1 MKNNF
6 DKLDK
11 HFPPTSWNETT
22 APFPDQHCIHQLF
35 ENCVHKYPAQDAL
48 IFEQDSMSYQE
59 LNQRS
64 NQLAHYLR
72 ESGVKPETLVGI
84 HIERSFDMIIAI
96 LAVFKAGGAYVPLD
110 PNYPAE
116 RLAFILKDAQLT
128 VCLTQQHLADKFS
141 FKIKQS
147 LNTICLDTHQHKIES
162 YSIDN
167 PVLHTTADNLAYVI
181 YTSGST
187 GQPKGVLLEH
197 RGLCNLVTL
206 QNKLFTINCGMRVL
220 QFATL
225 NFDASIWEIVTAL
238 CSSATLVLAKKE
250 NVLPTAPLLDLL
262 TKQKVNFL
270 SVPPSILSLLPVEK
284 LPHLKIIVAAG
295 EACSVKIAKQWAAH
309 TQFFNGYGLT
319 ETTVC
324 ATMYPFLSTSST
336 LLPIGKQIINSQLF
350 LLDSALSPVKIGEIG
365 ELYIAG
371 VNLARGYLNR
381 PELTKTRF
389 IQNPFNP
396 TERLYKTGDLAQY
409 LADGNLVFMGRVD
422 DQVKIR
428 GLRIELGE
436 IEETL
441 KQHST
446 ITDAKVLVKGDS
458 EENKHLV
465 AYVASEL
472 VSTERLP
479 LEVNCDL
486 SLPDN
491 PSVRY
496 TSFTRDISCYG
507 VCVKNTITKK
517 MKKDQYINIELYLP
531 KTKKG
536 LALKGKVAWSS
547 SHALGVLFDRPE
559 KTNVCEKIQR
569 LLEING
575 FTTFLQRTKS
585 AHLRSFLQQRMP
597 SYMMPANF
605 VFFKK
610 LPLTANG
617 KIDKQA
623 LLQLDERP
631 QQHKSNIAQKIT
643 TPTEV
648 QVATVWKK
656 ALHLPEIDYE
666 EDFIALGGHSLLA
679 VKIANELSTLF
690 NIVLP
695 FHALLE
701 NPSIKQISHYIDSEI
716 NEIVNHRSTVYH
728 QPITPIGRHGFYPLS
743 HYQQQLWL
751 HAQLSSTVYNETSTI
766 YFDQAIDTHTLEK
779 ALNLLLKRHD
789 ALRSNF
795 LIHNDTPVQKIISH
809 HAFHLPIIDLRAQF
823 TNKAVR
829 IQQALKL
836 ATEDAIKA
844 FNLENDRLF
853 RALLIKI
860 SDTDYR
866 LYLTMYHLIFDGD
879 SLKNTFLPELE
890 KVYTCLHQGENIVLP
905 SLTLRYSDFSYWQR
919 QQFNAEMLAP
929 HLAYWRYKLKDLSD
943 LQLPSDYPRSETAIF
958 RGSTHCFKVNKRLTE
973 QLKQLAKEEEVTLF
987 MLLLTALK
995 VLIYRYTDETD
1006 IHIGT
1011 VIADDHP
1018 DMTGVMGY
1026 FLNTMIFRS
1035 NLSENPIFT
1044 ELLQQVKATTLEGYH
1059 HAIVPFDKLIA
1070 ELNPKRQLNTSYLSR
1085 IAFTV
1090 EPIDVESKAGWSLSY
1105 FDIHTGQ
1112 AKSDITIEMDETP
1125 QGFIGRI
1132 EYRTDLFKPETI
1144 ECFAQHYTELL
1155 HNSVLYPHEHIDNL
1169 PLLSVAEQK
1178 KVLFQWNQTEQ
1189 SYPHEHCIHELFA
1202 ECVLE
1207 YPDEIAVVSEQG
1219 ELSYYELNTRANQLA
1234 HYLREQGVGLETFVG
1249 ICVERSEK
1257 MIIAMLAVLKAGGT
1271 YIPIDASYPIA
1282 RLEWMIEDSAMPVLI
1297 TQSSLNITL
1306 PIDTINTIVDLD
1318 SITEQLTNYSPRS
1331 PKNMAHANSLAYVI
1345 YTSGS
1350 TGKPKGVLLEHQGL
1364 CNLVTAQIESFNL
1377 GKNKKMLQFASFSF
1391 DASISECFTTLCS
1404 GATLYLFE
1412 RNTIAVGEPLYQQ
1425 LKNQAITTVTLT
1437 PSTLVH
1443 LPDNPLPD
1451 LETLVVAGEACPLP
1465 LMKKWADKCRFI
1477 NAYGPTETTVCASL
1491 IPCHTT
1497 DSQITIGH
1505 PIANTQLYILN
1516 EALQPVP
1523 IGVTGELYIG
1533 GVGLAREY
1541 LNQPTLSAQRF
1552 IKNPFSFTASER
1564 LYKTGDLAHYL
1575 ADGRIMYHGRID
1587 NQVKLRGHRIELGE
1601 IEAVLTQHPNVKE
1614 AVVLVNNENNQGSD
1628 KQLHAYISPNL
1639 VTSSDDSLNEERL
1652 AQKEV
1657 EHISYWKN
1665 LYKDVYHQDD
1675 EKTDLAFN
1683 ITGWGSSYTG
1693 EAIPTPHMQAW
1704 VNDTVKRIVA
1714 LNPTT
1719 VLEIGCGSGLLLARI
1734 AAKTQ
1739 KYWGSDLSKEVLI
1752 PTKKLIDKK
1761 GYDNV
1766 LLFNAAAHDFSQ
1778 FQQQTFDTLVLNSV
1792 VQYFP
1797 NINYLYNVIEQA
1809 ITHIESNGK
1818 LFLGDIRNFDLL
1830 AIYHSSIQ
1838 CYKANKSTQLD
1849 VLNYAIAQG
1858 IQQEE
1863 ELTVSPDFFYSLQ
1876 LMIPRISYV
1885 EVQLK
1890 QSHFTNELNKF
1901 RYDVVLHLDTKYQT
1915 PETTE
1920 ISWHNAD
1927 LDIQQIRTLLTAD
1940 QQKEYYTITHIPN
1953 PRLIQDVAVYE
1964 LLETTQHSTLKEV
1977 ESHCAV
1983 KMGIDPS
1990 ELYQLAEELNY
2001 KVYITWS
2008 AQLDQYEASF
2018 FPLSDLEKQI
2028 LTPPNITPR
2037 SWETYANQPLVTHEK
2052 QLASHLPQDFIN
2064 QIKTHLATHL
2074 PSYMIPT
2081 TFIGIDKIP
2090 LTANGKVDQQLLT
2103 QLDYQYDEEEKAPFI
2118 HPRNAIEVQLL
2129 SLWEKILKHDTISV
2143 NNDFFELGGHSLLG
2157 VKLLVGIE
2165 NIFQQKFDLSF
2176 LFKASTIE
2184 KQAVLI
2190 EKNVPLAETS
2200 LVPIQTRGNRTPF
2213 FCLPGV
2219 GGNVTYLHDLAK
2231 ALGKEQPFY
2240 GLQSIGLQGDVEPF
2254 NTVEEIATHF
2264 IQEIQ
2269 AIQAHG
2275 PYLLGGHSSG
2285 GIFAYEVA
2293 QQLRAKGE
2301 HIAGLIVLDVPVF
2314 KFPVDHLNWSD
2325 EKWFITVVMVL
2336 EHLLNTSLS
2345 ICEEDIKDLTYS
2357 QCLSLLLQ
2365 QMQQCH
2371 LLPEN
2376 TTITQIQGIVNVLKV
2391 NELALLKYPSR
2402 NKPYHDIPVTLCRT
2416 EEVYMH
2422 DDIDFNIVI
2431 PDDETWG
2438 WQDLTQYPVSVIQV
2452 EGGHTTMLQAPYVSM
2467 LAKGITAYID
2477 THLHTSEIE
2486 TIEG

>member
-197 RGLCNLVTL
+197 RGLCNLATA
-206 QNKLFTINCGMRVL
+206 QITAFNITAKMRIL

-225 NFDASIWEIVTAL
+225 NFDASIWEIVMAL
-238 CSSATLVLAKKE
+238 SSGATLCLAKQE
-250 NVLPTAPLLDLL
+250 NVLPAKPLLTLL
-262 TKQKVNFL
+262 VQQKINIVTL
-270 SVPPSILSLLPVEK
+270 PPSILSLLPSEK
-284 LPHLKIIVAAG
+284 LPDLNTIIVAG
-295 EACSVKIAKQWAAH
+295 EACSIKIAKQWAAH
-309 TQFFNGYGLT
+309 TQFFNAYGPS

-324 ATMYPFLSTSST
+324 ASIYPVSSSIKN
-336 LLPIGKQIINSQLF
+336 LPIGKPIINTQLF
-350 LLDSALSPVKIGEIG
+350 VLSDDLSVTAAGEVG
-365 ELYIAG
+365 ELYIGG
-371 VNLARGYLNR
+371 VNLARGYLHR
-381 PELTKTRF
+381 AELTRTRF
-389 IQNPFNP
+389 IQNPLKP
-396 TERLYKTGDLAQY
+396 TERLYRTGDLVRY
-409 LADGNLVFMGRVD
+409 EADGNLVFIGRTD

-428 GLRIELGE
+428 GVRIELGE
-436 IEETL
+436 IEEIL

-690 NIVLP
+690 HILLP
-695 FHALLE
+695 FHTLLE
-701 NPSIKQISHYIDSEI
+701 NPTIKQVSYYIDSKV
-716 NEIVNHRSTVYH
+716 NDMVNHHSTTYH
-728 QPITPIGRHGFYPLS
+728 QAIPSVGHHDYYPLS

-751 HAQLSSTVYNETSTI
+751 HAQLSNTVYNETSTI
-766 YFDQAIDTHTLEK
+766 YFDQAIDTQLLEK
-779 ALNLLLKRHD
+779 ALNLLLERHD

-795 LIHNDTPVQKIISH
+795 LIHHDIPVQKITPH
-809 HAFHLPIIDLRAQF
+809 HTFHLPVIDLRDQL

-836 ATEDAIKA
+836 ATKDTAKA
-844 FNLENDRLF
+844 FSLENDLLL

-879 SLKNTFLPELE
+879 SLKNIFLPELE
-890 KVYTCLHQGENIVLP
+890 KIYTYLQKGKNIILP
-905 SLTLRYSDFSYWQR
+905 SLKSGYSDFSCWQR
-919 QQFNAEMLAP
+919 QQFNTDMLAP
-929 HLAYWRYKLKDLSD
+929 HLAYWRHKLTNLSD
-943 LQLPSDYPRSETAIF
+943 LQLPSDYPRSENAIF
-958 RGSTHCFKVNKRLTE
+958 SGSTHCFKVNKRLTE

-995 VLIYRYTDETD
+995 ILIYRYTEETD
-1006 IHIGT
+1006 IHVGT

-1018 DMTGVMGY
+1018 DMTEVMGY

-1035 NLSENPIFT
+1035 DLSKNPVFT
-1044 ELLQQVKATTLEGYH
+1044 ELLQQIKATTLEGYH
-1059 HAIVPFDKLIA
+1059 HAAVPFDKLIT

-1090 EPIDVESKAGWSLSY
+1090 EPADVESKAGWSLSY
-1105 FDIHTGQ
+1105 LDVHTGQ

-1155 HNSVLYPHEHIDNL
+1155 HSSVVYPHEHIDNL
-1169 PLLSVAEQK
+1169 PLLPVTEQK
-1178 KVLFQWNQTEQ
+1178 KLLFQWNQTDQ
-1189 SYPHEHCIHELFA
+1189 SYPSEHCIHEVFE

-1207 YPDEIAVVSEQG
+1207 HSNEIAVISEYG
-1219 ELSYYELNTRANQLA
+1219 SLSYYELNKQANQLA

-1257 MIIAMLAVLKAGGT
+1257 MIIAMLAVLKAGGA
-1271 YIPIDASYPIA
+1271 YIPMDASYPVA
-1282 RLEWMIEDSAMPVLI
+1282 RLQWMIEDSAMPVLV
-1297 TQSSLNITL
+1297 TQSSLNLAL
-1306 PIDTINTIVDLD
+1306 PTDTISTIIDLD
-1318 SITEQLTNYSPRS
+1318 SMGEKLTHYSPRR
-1331 PKNMAHANSLAYVI
+1331 PKNIAHANSLAYVI

-1364 CNLVTAQIESFNL
+1364 CNLVTAQIDSFNL
-1377 GKNKKMLQFASFSF
+1377 NKNKKTLQFASFSF

-1412 RNTIAVGEPLYQQ
+1412 RNTIAAGEPLYQQ
-1425 LKNQAITTVTLT
+1425 LKQQGITTVTLT
-1437 PSTLVH
+1437 PSTLAH
-1443 LPDNPLPD
+1443 LPDKPLPD

-1465 LMKKWADKCRFI
+1465 LMQKWADKCHFI

-1491 IPCHTT
+1491 IQCYT
-1497 DSQITIGH
+1497 DESQLTIGR

-1516 EALQPVP
+1516 EALQPMP

-1533 GVGLAREY
+1533 GVGLARGY
-1541 LNQPTLSAQRF
+1541 LNQSALSAQRF
-1552 IKNPFSFTASER
+1552 IKNPFPFSNSEY

-1575 ADGRIMYHGRID
+1575 ADGRIVYHGRVD
-1587 NQVKLRGHRIELGE
+1587 NQIKLRGHRIELGE
-1601 IEAVLTQHPNVKE
+1601 IEAVLAQHPSVKE
-1614 AVVLVNNENNQGSD
+1614 AIVNINTEQQLYAYLIAHPDIATHSTLSVPD
-1628 KQLHAYISPNL
+1628 K
-1639 VTSSDDSLNEERL
+1639 
-1652 AQKEV
+1652 
-1657 EHISYWKN
+1657 
-1665 LYKDVYHQDD
+1665 
-1675 EKTDLAFN
+1675 
-1683 ITGWGSSYTG
+1683 
-1693 EAIPTPHMQAW
+1693 
-1704 VNDTVKRIVA
+1704 
-1714 LNPTT
+1714 
-1719 VLEIGCGSGLLLARI
+1719 
-1734 AAKTQ
+1734 
-1739 KYWGSDLSKEVLI
+1739 LSKEL
-1752 PTKKLIDKK
+1752 
-1761 GYDNV
+1761 
-1766 LLFNAAAHDFSQ
+1766 
-1778 FQQQTFDTLVLNSV
+1778 
-1792 VQYFP
+1792 
-1797 NINYLYNVIEQA
+1797 
-1809 ITHIESNGK
+1809 K
-1818 LFLGDIRNFDLL
+1818 LFL
-1830 AIYHSSIQ
+1830 A
-1838 CYKANKSTQLD
+1838 
-1849 VLNYAIAQG
+1849 
-1858 IQQEE
+1858 
-1863 ELTVSPDFFYSLQ
+1863 
-1876 LMIPRISYV
+1876 
-1885 EVQLK
+1885 
-1890 QSHFTNELNKF
+1890 
-1901 RYDVVLHLDTKYQT
+1901 
-1915 PETTE
+1915 
-1920 ISWHNAD
+1920 
-1927 LDIQQIRTLLTAD
+1927 
-1940 QQKEYYTITHIPN
+1940 
-1953 PRLIQDVAVYE
+1953 
-1964 LLETTQHSTLKEV
+1964 
-1977 ESHCAV
+1977 
-1983 KMGIDPS
+1983 
-1990 ELYQLAEELNY
+1990 
-2001 KVYITWS
+2001 
-2008 AQLDQYEASF
+2008 
-2018 FPLSDLEKQI
+2018 
-2028 LTPPNITPR
+2028 
-2037 SWETYANQPLVTHEK
+2037 K
-2052 QLASHLPQDFIN
+2052 QLP
-2064 QIKTHLATHL
+2064 T
-2074 PSYMIPT
+2074 YMIPVA
-2081 TFIGIDKIP
+2081 FIALDTIP
-2090 LTANGKVDQQLLT
+2090 LTTNGKVDKQALPAFNSSHHNT
-2103 QLDYQYDEEEKAPFI
+2103 NTPFI
-2118 HPRNAIEVQLL
+2118 HPRNAIEIQLL
-2129 SLWEKILKHDTISV
+2129 SLWETILKHDTISI
-2143 NNDFFELGGHSLLG
+2143 NDDFFELGGHSLLG

-2165 NIFQQKFDLSF
+2165 NTFQQKFDLSF

-2184 KQAVLI
+2184 EQAIFI
-2190 EKNVPLAETS
+2190 EQNVPLAESS
-2200 LVPIQTRGNRTPF
+2200 LVPIQTKGHCTPF

-2240 GLQSIGLQGDVEPF
+2240 GLQSIGLQGDVEPL
-2254 NTVEEIATHF
+2254 NTVEEIASHF
-2264 IQEIQ
+2264 IKEIQ

-2275 PYLLGGHSSG
+2275 PYLIGGHSSG

-2314 KFPVDHLNWSD
+2314 KFPVDYLDWSD
-2325 EKWFITVVMVL
+2325 KKWFITVVMVL

-2345 ICEEDIKDLTYS
+2345 ITEADIKELTYS

-2365 QMQQCH
+2365 QMQHCH

-2376 TTITQIQGIVNVLKV
+2376 TTITQIKGIVNVLKV

-2402 NKPYHDIPVTLCRT
+2402 NKPYHDIPVALCRT

-2422 DDIDFNIVI
+2422 EDIDFNVVI

-2467 LAKGITAYID
+2467 LAKGIKAYIS
-2477 THLHTSEIE
+2477 TQLHSSESA
-2486 TIEG
+2486 TLF